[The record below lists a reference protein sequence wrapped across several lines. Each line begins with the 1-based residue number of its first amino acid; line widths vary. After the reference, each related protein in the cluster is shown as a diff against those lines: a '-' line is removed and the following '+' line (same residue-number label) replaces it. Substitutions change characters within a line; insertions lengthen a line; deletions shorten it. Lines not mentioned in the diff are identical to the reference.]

1 MIKKFTD
8 FEKFTAAAKEH
19 NITSDLDSLRDL
31 DIVFYEDYDEDY
43 MILSIPA
50 VDSSNPNQILIL
62 SKDFNLAY
70 CSTEAKNMSK
80 TLKLSKIRK
89 GKYQAST
96 LLFYEVVSSSLNTY
110 FAELTSIK
118 KRAHQL
124 HDSPD
129 IDQVE
134 QVSKRNRD
142 VWDIAEDV
150 LRLCIEAEEEEFKY
164 VNIDVI
170 PYEFDILLARARHL
184 VDRIKGVRRETDS
197 LRTKC
202 DIIETRKLNKRIE
215 LLTKIMAVL
224 TVLSLIISVPNTVA
238 TIFGIPTISA
248 LVTFDFII
256 ELTVISGIIAVILSY
271 IYVRGVL

>member
-8 FEKFTAAAKEH
+8 FEKFTSAAKEH
-19 NITSDLDSLRDL
+19 KITSDLDSLRDL

-43 MILSIPA
+43 MILSLPA

-70 CSTEAKNMSK
+70 CSTEPKQKSK

-89 GKYQAST
+89 GRYQAST
-96 LLFYEVVSSSLNTY
+96 LLFYEIVSSALNTY
-110 FAELTSIK
+110 FSELASIK
-118 KRAHQL
+118 KSAHRL

-134 QVSKRNRD
+134 VVSKRNRE
-142 VWDIAEDV
+142 VRDIAEDV

-248 LVTFDFII
+248 LFSFDFII
-256 ELTVISGIIAVILSY
+256 ELTIISGIIAILLSY

>member
-8 FEKFTAAAKEH
+8 FEKFKAAAKEH

-50 VDSSNPNQILIL
+50 VDSSHPNQILIL

-70 CSTEAKNMSK
+70 CSSEPKQKSK

-89 GKYQAST
+89 GRYQAST
-96 LLFYEVVSSSLNTY
+96 LLFYEIVSSALNTY
-110 FAELTSIK
+110 FSELTSIK
-118 KRAHQL
+118 KAAHQL

-134 QVSKRNRD
+134 QVSKRNRE

-248 LVTFDFII
+248 LFSFDFII